1 LSKNKNNII
10 CSYIFCSYSWDAI
23 AQSDLNC
30 IASALPSIAIGALS
44 LFGKRELPVNDARAG
59 LGDLL
64 ALADKYQL
72 QTIIPHIEQ
81 FIGADKLQQL
91 QNQFFA
97 TVVTGLGNNWNLA
110 TVSQALQQL
119 VTQFVPQAAQMRIE

>member
-1 LSKNKNNII
+1 LLQQYLGSNLQGRIDI
-10 CSYIFCSYSWDAI
+10 DAI
-23 AQSDLNC
+23 IQQITGTAFT
-30 IASALPSIAIGALS
+30 ALPNIVLN
-44 LFGKRELPVNDARAG
+44 LLGKRELPTSDARDS
-59 LGDLL
+59 LSDLL
-64 ALADKYQL
+64 ALVDKYQL

>member
-1 LSKNKNNII
+1 LLQQYLGSNLQGRIDI
-10 CSYIFCSYSWDAI
+10 DAI
-23 AQSDLNC
+23 IQQITGTAFT
-30 IASALPSIAIGALS
+30 ALPNIVLN
-44 LFGKRELPVNDARAG
+44 LLGKRELPTSDARDS
-59 LGDLL
+59 LSDIL
-64 ALADKYQL
+64 ALVDKYQL